1 MPDRLVRDEILR
13 SERYWTVS
21 IEAQRLFLHLLLCV
35 DDTARFSGKNYTIR
49 SACYPGHAIEPAK
62 VERLLAELQDV
73 DLIRLYT
80 EGEERFVFVPR
91 FRQRLRFVNSRY
103 PAPPKEISDISIEKT
118 VSSLTQDGLKP
129 DSSLTQDGRREEKR
143 SEVKR
148 SEVKRREEKRS
159 TPKVARSA
167 VALQADAPLSEYRIP
182 LNDATEFAVPLP
194 LVTEWESL
202 FPDVDIP
209 NTLRQIRAW
218 NLANPTRRKTKTGI
232 VKHITNWLA
241 KEQNA

>member
-129 DSSLTQDGRREEKR
+129 E
-143 SEVKR
+143 KR